1 MLKNKKIA
9 FIGGG
14 NMAEAIIA
22 GLIGKKTID
31 PKSIT
36 VSEKQEE
43 RKSYLKKRF
52 SLDCINDNRRAVE
65 QSDITIL
72 AVKPQVFDQAA
83 EEIGKVRSDK
93 LIISILAGT
102 KAEKI
107 QNALGNPRVVRVMPN
122 TPALVGEGMAG
133 ISGSKTSTEDD
144 IKITEYIF
152 NQLGKSITVKESML
166 DLITGVSGSGPA
178 YVFYLVESLCDA
190 AVSMGLDKE
199 KARLLV
205 NQTFAGSIKLLVESG
220 EDPAELRH
228 KVTSKG
234 GTTEQGI
241 LVMESNN
248 IKKIIA
254 DTVKAATEKSRE
266 LSKNV

>member
-1 MLKNKKIA
+1 
-9 FIGGG
+9 
-14 NMAEAIIA
+14 MAEAIIA
-22 GLIGKKTID
+22 GLISKKTIK
-31 PKSIT
+31 PEAVT
-36 VSEKQEE
+36 VSEKQEA

-52 SLDCINDNRRAVE
+52 SLDCISDNRKAVE
-65 QSDITIL
+65 QADITIL
-72 AVKPQVFDQAA
+72 AVKPQTFDQVA
-83 EEIGKVRSDK
+83 EEIGKVHSDK

-102 KAEKI
+102 KTEKI
-107 QNALGNPRVVRVMPN
+107 QHALGNARIVRVMPN
-122 TPALVGEGMAG
+122 TPALVGEGMTG

-152 NQLGKSITVKESML
+152 NQLGKSITVQESML

-199 KARLLV
+199 QARLLAS
-205 NQTFAGSIKLLVESG
+205 QTFAGSIKLLIESG
-220 EDPAELRH
+220 EDPAELRR

-241 LVMESNN
+241 LVMEYNN

-254 DTVKAATEKSRE
+254 DTVKAATEKSKE